1 MTQFNFNSEQN
12 SFPLT
17 ESAQPVVLRNSR
29 TIAWRLWRLDLIYS
43 YPLGMEIVDGIQ
55 KKQSCF
61 RRVFSLFVSARN
73 EQAIVTLHES
83 GFFRDLQWL
92 AIPHD
97 KQSEKPIDGWF
108 QYEYVLNLAQGTE
121 NRFMVIGLI

>member
-1 MTQFNFNSEQN
+1 MMKFNFNPEQN
-12 SFPLT
+12 SFSLT

-29 TIAWRLWRLDLIYS
+29 PIAWRLWRLDLVYVF
-43 YPLGMEIVDGIQ
+43 PLGMEMVDGIQ
-55 KKQSCF
+55 KEQSCF
-61 RRVFSLFVSARN
+61 RRAYSLFVSARN

-83 GFFRDLQWL
+83 GFFRDLQWI

-108 QYEYVLNLAQGTE
+108 QYEYVLDLVQGTE
-121 NRFMVIGLI
+121 NQFMVIG

>member
-1 MTQFNFNSEQN
+1 MAKFNFNPEQN

-29 TIAWRLWRLDLIYS
+29 PITWRLWRLDLIYV
-43 YPLGMEIVDGIQ
+43 YPLGLEMVDGIQ
-55 KKQSCF
+55 KEQSCF
-61 RRVFSLFVSARN
+61 RRAYSLFVSARN
-73 EQAIVTLHES
+73 EQTIVTLHES
-83 GFFRDLQWL
+83 GFFRDLQWI

-108 QYEYVLNLAQGTE
+108 QYEYVLDLAQGTE
-121 NRFMVIGLI
+121 NQFTVIG

>member
-1 MTQFNFNSEQN
+1 MAKFNFNPEQN

-29 TIAWRLWRLDLIYS
+29 PIAWRLWRLDLIYVYS
-43 YPLGMEIVDGIQ
+43 LGLEMVYGIQ
-55 KKQSCF
+55 KEQSCF
-61 RRVFSLFVSARN
+61 RRAYSLFVSARN

-83 GFFRDLQWL
+83 GFFRDLQWI

-108 QYEYVLNLAQGTE
+108 QYEYVLNLVQGTE
-121 NRFMVIGLI
+121 NQFTVVG